1 MHPVIFQLGSFSF
14 PAYGLMVAAGYLAAI
29 LYILG
34 KSGDA
39 GFKKEDLSD
48 LIFYSVLSGMAGAK
62 LFYAATYWGEFGRN
76 FADRAAYVL
85 RTFQYGFVFY
95 GGLLAGAAAFFLTAA
110 RKKLPALRAADLC
123 APALALGHAFGR
135 VGCFLAGC
143 CHGRPSS
150 CALSVTFTDPAS
162 EVNPLYLGVPLH
174 PTQLYEAGGNLVIF
188 LLLHKTLSRSLKG
201 GLPAGAAITLYA
213 ALYSIQR
220 FLLEFLRGD
229 DRGTLHFGLS
239 PAQLLSAAAFS
250 AAVILFVKLKA
261 KK

>member
-1 MHPVIFQLGSFSF
+1 M
-14 PAYGLMVAAGYLAAI
+14 
-29 LYILG
+29 
-34 KSGDA
+34 
-39 GFKKEDLSD
+39 
-48 LIFYSVLSGMAGAK
+48 
-62 LFYAATYWGEFGRN
+62 
-76 FADRAAYVL
+76 
-85 RTFQYGFVFY
+85 
-95 GGLLAGAAAFFLTAA
+95 
-110 RKKLPALRAADLC
+110 
-123 APALALGHAFGR
+123 
-135 VGCFLAGC
+135 
-143 CHGRPSS
+143 
-150 CALSVTFTDPAS
+150 TFTDPAC

-174 PTQLYEAGGNLVIF
+174 PVQLYEAGGNLVIF